1 MHQISFGS
9 VLKEARLAQ
18 GRDLAS
24 VSRDLRI
31 RQDIIV
37 SIENSDFKRMPSRGY
52 ARNMIIAYSRLLG
65 LNAQDVSR
73 MYLDQEYAYQVE
85 QAHQNVGDSIR
96 MHRDPHGREKGG
108 YNTSSFS
115 RVEGSGRKTRSR
127 ISQPDEKDL
136 YDGSSNGFG
145 RAVYSQNADVYPSHH
160 NPNVAHRARRSAMPT
175 GKYGNMYA
183 APQNIPNPNRNRN
196 IAIGVVAGIV
206 IIVALIIAMMLSHQN
221 APQTNIPVTGAQAT
235 QSTQDDSSSSQQQD
249 TTTTENETVPTEF
262 TLQYSVAKGS
272 ESYIEVYV
280 DDKAQ
285 ESATVS
291 GPAEKSYTSSSKI
304 RFVSTETKGVTVTI
318 NGEAVDLK
326 TNSSGIVNQTF
337 TFSDILDQWYTDHP
351 NVKRDTSATSSS
363 NSSSSKSSDS
373 SSTSSS
379 SSSKSSSSSSS
390 SSSKSSSGSADSS
403 KNSSSSSKSSSSD

>member
-37 SIENSDFKRMPSRGY
+37 AIENSDFKRMPSRGY

-96 MHRDPHGREKGG
+96 MHRDPHGREGGG
-108 YNTSSFS
+108 YNTSSFEKVGGRS
-115 RVEGSGRKTRSR
+115 TRKTRSTL
-127 ISQPDEKDL
+127 SQPAEKDL

-160 NPNVAHRARRSAMPT
+160 NPQVAHRARRSAMPS

-183 APQNIPNPNRNRN
+183 APQNIPNPNRSRN
-196 IAIGVVAGIV
+196 
-206 IIVALIIAMMLSHQN
+206 IIVAVVAAVVIVVVLIAAMMLSHQT
-221 APQTNIPVTGAQAT
+221 APQTNIPVTGAQST
-235 QSTQDDSSSSQQQD
+235 QSAESESSPDQQQADSSSSDQ
-249 TTTTENETVPTEF
+249 TAPTEF
-262 TLQYSVAKGS
+262 TLKYSVDKGS

-285 ESATVS
+285 ESGTVS
-291 GPAEKSYTSSSKI
+291 GPAEKTYTSSSKI

-318 NGEAVDLK
+318 NDEAVDLK
-326 TNSSGIVNQTF
+326 ANSSGIVNQTF
-337 TFSDILDQWYTDHP
+337 SFSEILDQWYTDHP
-351 NVKRDTSATSSS
+351 NVKRDTTAAA
-363 NSSSSKSSDS
+363 SSSSRDS
-373 SSTSSS
+373 SSTN
-379 SSSKSSSSSSS
+379 SSSS
-390 SSSKSSSGSADSS
+390 SSSKSSTDSS
-403 KNSSSSSKSSSSD
+403 KPSSASSKSSSSE

>member
-37 SIENSDFKRMPSRGY
+37 AIENSDFKRMPSRGY

-85 QAHQNVGDSIR
+85 QAHQSVGDSIR
-96 MHRDPHGREKGG
+96 MHRDPHGREANG
-108 YNTSSFS
+108 YATSSFEKVGGRVARKS
-115 RVEGSGRKTRSR
+115 RSSF
-127 ISQPDEKDL
+127 SQPDEKDL

-160 NPNVAHRARRSAMPT
+160 NPQVAHRARRSAMPS

-196 IAIGVVAGIV
+196 ILVAIIAVVV
-206 IIVALIIAMMLSHQN
+206 LVVAMMLSHQT
-221 APQTNIPVTGAQAT
+221 APQTNIPVTGAQ
-235 QSTQDDSSSSQQQD
+235 STQNAESESSSDQQQTDSSPDQ
-249 TTTTENETVPTEF
+249 TAPTEF
-262 TLQYSVAKGS
+262 TLKYSVDKGS

-285 ESATVS
+285 ESGTVS
-291 GPAEKSYTSSSKI
+291 GPAEKTYTSSSKI
-304 RFVSTETKGVTVTI
+304 RFVSTETKGVSVTI
-318 NGEAVDLK
+318 NDEAVDLK
-326 TNSSGIVNQTF
+326 ANSSGIVNQTF
-337 TFSDILDQWYTDHP
+337 SFSEILDQWYNDHP
-351 NVKRDTSATSSS
+351 NVKRDTSAAA
-363 NSSSSKSSDS
+363 SSSSQSSSDS
-373 SSTSSS
+373 STDSAKTSSASSRSSS
-379 SSSKSSSSSSS
+379 SE
-390 SSSKSSSGSADSS
+390 
-403 KNSSSSSKSSSSD
+403 

>member
-37 SIENSDFKRMPSRGY
+37 AIENSDFKRMPSRGY

-85 QAHQNVGDSIR
+85 QAHQSVGDSIR
-96 MHRDPHGREKGG
+96 MHRDPHGREANG
-108 YNTSSFS
+108 YATSSFEKVGGRVARKS
-115 RVEGSGRKTRSR
+115 RSSF
-127 ISQPDEKDL
+127 SQPDEKDL

-160 NPNVAHRARRSAMPT
+160 NPQVAHRARRSAMPS

-183 APQNIPNPNRNRN
+183 APQNIPNPNRSRN
-196 IAIGVVAGIV
+196 ILVAIIAVVV
-206 IIVALIIAMMLSHQN
+206 LVVAMMLSHQT
-221 APQTNIPVTGAQAT
+221 APQTNIPVTGAQ
-235 QSTQDDSSSSQQQD
+235 STQNAESESSSDQQQTDSSPDQ
-249 TTTTENETVPTEF
+249 TAPTEF
-262 TLQYSVAKGS
+262 TLKYSVDKGS

-285 ESATVS
+285 ESGTVS
-291 GPAEKSYTSSSKI
+291 GPAEKTYTSSSKI
-304 RFVSTETKGVTVTI
+304 RFVSTETKGVSVTI
-318 NGEAVDLK
+318 NDEAVDLK
-326 TNSSGIVNQTF
+326 ANSSGIVNQTF
-337 TFSDILDQWYTDHP
+337 SFSEILDQWYNDHP
-351 NVKRDTSATSSS
+351 NVKRDTSAAA
-363 NSSSSKSSDS
+363 SSSSQSSSDS
-373 SSTSSS
+373 STDSAKTSSASSRSSS
-379 SSSKSSSSSSS
+379 SE
-390 SSSKSSSGSADSS
+390 
-403 KNSSSSSKSSSSD
+403 

>member
-37 SIENSDFKRMPSRGY
+37 AIENSDFKRMPSRGY

-96 MHRDPHGREKGG
+96 MHRDPHGREGGG
-108 YNTSSFS
+108 YNTSSFEKVGGRS
-115 RVEGSGRKTRSR
+115 TRKTRSTL
-127 ISQPDEKDL
+127 SQPAEKDL

-160 NPNVAHRARRSAMPT
+160 NPQVAHRARRSAMPS

-183 APQNIPNPNRNRN
+183 APQNIPNPNRSRN
-196 IAIGVVAGIV
+196 
-206 IIVALIIAMMLSHQN
+206 IIVAVVAAVVIVVVLIVAMMLSHQT
-221 APQTNIPVTGAQAT
+221 APQTNIPVTGAQST
-235 QSTQDDSSSSQQQD
+235 QSAESESSPDQQQADSSSSDQ
-249 TTTTENETVPTEF
+249 TAPTEF
-262 TLQYSVAKGS
+262 TLKYSVDKGS

-285 ESATVS
+285 ESGTVS
-291 GPAEKSYTSSSKI
+291 GPAEKTYTSSSKI

-318 NGEAVDLK
+318 NDEAVDLK
-326 TNSSGIVNQTF
+326 ANSSGIVNQTF
-337 TFSDILDQWYTDHP
+337 SFSEILDQWYTDHP
-351 NVKRDTSATSSS
+351 NVKRDTTAAA
-363 NSSSSKSSDS
+363 SSSSRDS
-373 SSTSSS
+373 SSTN
-379 SSSKSSSSSSS
+379 SSSS
-390 SSSKSSSGSADSS
+390 SSSKSSTDSS
-403 KNSSSSSKSSSSD
+403 RTSSASSKSSSSE

>member
-24 VSRDLRI
+24 VSRELRI

-96 MHRDPHGREKGG
+96 MHRDPHGRNKGG
-108 YNTSSFS
+108 YDISSFEK
-115 RVEGSGRKTRSR
+115 VGGRSNRRNRSSV
-127 ISQPDEKDL
+127 SQPAEKDL

-160 NPNVAHRARRSAMPT
+160 NPQVAHRARRSAMPT

-196 IAIGVVAGIV
+196 ILIG
-206 IIVALIIAMMLSHQN
+206 IIVAVVVVVALVVAMMLSHQN
-221 APQTNIPVTGAQAT
+221 APQTNIPVTGAQTT
-235 QSTQDDSSSSQQQD
+235 QSAQDDASSDQQQASTAAAD
-249 TTTTENETVPTEF
+249 ETAPTEF
-262 TLQYSVAKGS
+262 TLKYSVAKGS

-318 NGEAVDLK
+318 NDEAVDLK
-326 TNSSGIVNQTF
+326 ANSSGIVNQTF
-337 TFSDILDQWYTDHP
+337 TFSDILDQWYADHP
-351 NVKRDTSATSSS
+351 NVKRDTSSAS
-363 NSSSSKSSDS
+363 SSSSKSTDSSSS
-373 SSTSSS
+373 SSTSTS

-390 SSSKSSSGSADSS
+390 DSSKS
-403 KNSSSSSKSSSSD
+403 SSSSSKSSSSD

>member
-37 SIENSDFKRMPSRGY
+37 AIENSDFKRMPSRGY

-96 MHRDPHGREKGG
+96 MHRDPHGREGG
-108 YNTSSFS
+108 GCNTSSFEKVGGRS
-115 RVEGSGRKTRSR
+115 TRKTRSTL
-127 ISQPDEKDL
+127 SQPAEKDL

-160 NPNVAHRARRSAMPT
+160 NPQVAHRARRSAMPS

-183 APQNIPNPNRNRN
+183 APQNIPNPNRSRN
-196 IAIGVVAGIV
+196 
-206 IIVALIIAMMLSHQN
+206 IIVAVVAAVVIVVVLIVAMMLSHQT
-221 APQTNIPVTGAQAT
+221 APQTNIPVTGAQST
-235 QSTQDDSSSSQQQD
+235 QSAESESSPDQQQADSSSSDQ
-249 TTTTENETVPTEF
+249 TAPTEF
-262 TLQYSVAKGS
+262 TLKYSVDKGS

-285 ESATVS
+285 ESGTVS
-291 GPAEKSYTSSSKI
+291 GPAEKTYTSSSKI

-318 NGEAVDLK
+318 NDEAVDLK
-326 TNSSGIVNQTF
+326 ANSSGIVNQTF
-337 TFSDILDQWYTDHP
+337 SFSEILDQWYTDHP
-351 NVKRDTSATSSS
+351 NVKRDTTAAA
-363 NSSSSKSSDS
+363 SSSSRDS
-373 SSTSSS
+373 SSTN
-379 SSSKSSSSSSS
+379 SSSS
-390 SSSKSSSGSADSS
+390 SSSKSSTDSS
-403 KNSSSSSKSSSSD
+403 KTSSASSKSSSSE

>member
-37 SIENSDFKRMPSRGY
+37 AIENSDFKRMPSRGY

-96 MHRDPHGREKGG
+96 MHRDPHGREGGG
-108 YNTSSFS
+108 YNTSSFEKVGGRS
-115 RVEGSGRKTRSR
+115 TRKTRSTL
-127 ISQPDEKDL
+127 SQPAEKDL

-160 NPNVAHRARRSAMPT
+160 NPQVAHRARRSAMPS

-183 APQNIPNPNRNRN
+183 APQNIPNPNRSRN
-196 IAIGVVAGIV
+196 
-206 IIVALIIAMMLSHQN
+206 IIVAVVAAVVIVVVLIVAMMLSHQT
-221 APQTNIPVTGAQAT
+221 APQTNIPVTGAQST
-235 QSTQDDSSSSQQQD
+235 QSAESESSPDQQQADSSSSDQIA
-249 TTTTENETVPTEF
+249 PTEF
-262 TLQYSVAKGS
+262 TLKYSVDKGS

-285 ESATVS
+285 ESGTVS
-291 GPAEKSYTSSSKI
+291 GPAEKTYTSSSKI

-318 NGEAVDLK
+318 NDEAVDLK
-326 TNSSGIVNQTF
+326 ANSSGIVNQTF
-337 TFSDILDQWYTDHP
+337 SFSEILDQWYTDHP
-351 NVKRDTSATSSS
+351 NVKRDTTAAA
-363 NSSSSKSSDS
+363 SSSSRDS
-373 SSTSSS
+373 SSTN
-379 SSSKSSSSSSS
+379 SSSS
-390 SSSKSSSGSADSS
+390 SSSKSSTDSS
-403 KNSSSSSKSSSSD
+403 KTSSASSKSSSSE

>member
-52 ARNMIIAYSRLLG
+52 ARNMIIAYARLLG
-65 LNAQDVSR
+65 LNAQDISR

-115 RVEGSGRKTRSR
+115 KVDGSRSARKTRSR
-127 ISQPDEKDL
+127 ISQPDDKDL

-145 RAVYSQNADVYPSHH
+145 RAVYSQNAEVYPSHN
-160 NPNVAHRARRSAMPT
+160 NPQVAHRARRSAMPT

-196 IAIGVVAGIV
+196 IVIGVVVGIL
-206 IIVALIIAMMLSHQN
+206 IVVVLAVAMMLSHQT
-221 APQTNIPVTGAQAT
+221 APQTNIPVTGAQTT
-235 QSTQDDSSSSQQQD
+235 QSSEDASSTEQQD
-249 TTTTENETVPTEF
+249 TSSAAAEETAPTEF
-262 TLQYSVAKGS
+262 TLKYSVAKGS

-318 NGEAVDLK
+318 NDEAVDLK
-326 TNSSGIVNQTF
+326 ANSSGIVNQTF

-351 NVKRDTSATSSS
+351 NVKRDTSSATSSS
-363 NSSSSKSSDS
+363 SSANSSSG
-373 SSTSSS
+373 SSS
-379 SSSKSSSSSSS
+379 SSSKSSTSSSSGS
-390 SSSKSSSGSADSS
+390 SSSKT
-403 KNSSSSSKSSSSD
+403 SSSD

>member
-24 VSRDLRI
+24 VSRELRI

-96 MHRDPHGREKGG
+96 MHRDPHGRNKGG
-108 YNTSSFS
+108 YDTSSFEK
-115 RVEGSGRKTRSR
+115 VGGRSNRRNRSSV
-127 ISQPDEKDL
+127 SQPAEKDL

-160 NPNVAHRARRSAMPT
+160 NPQVAHRARRSAMPT

-196 IAIGVVAGIV
+196 ILIG
-206 IIVALIIAMMLSHQN
+206 IIVAVVVVVALVVAMMLSHQN
-221 APQTNIPVTGAQAT
+221 APQTNIPVTGAQTT
-235 QSTQDDSSSSQQQD
+235 QSAQDDASSDQQQASTAAAD
-249 TTTTENETVPTEF
+249 ETAPTEF
-262 TLQYSVAKGS
+262 TLKYSVAKGS

-318 NGEAVDLK
+318 NDEAVDLK
-326 TNSSGIVNQTF
+326 ANSSGIVNQTF
-337 TFSDILDQWYTDHP
+337 TFSDILDQWYADHP
-351 NVKRDTSATSSS
+351 NVKRDTSSTS
-363 NSSSSKSSDS
+363 SSSSKSTDSSSS
-373 SSTSSS
+373 SSTSTS

-390 SSSKSSSGSADSS
+390 DSSKS
-403 KNSSSSSKSSSSD
+403 SSSSSKSSSSD

>member
-37 SIENSDFKRMPSRGY
+37 AIENSDFKRMPSRGH

-96 MHRDPHGREKGG
+96 MHRDPHGREGGG
-108 YNTSSFS
+108 YNTSSFEKVGGRS
-115 RVEGSGRKTRSR
+115 TRKTRSTL
-127 ISQPDEKDL
+127 SQPAEKDL

-160 NPNVAHRARRSAMPT
+160 NPQVAHRARRSAMPS

-183 APQNIPNPNRNRN
+183 APQNIPNPNRSRN
-196 IAIGVVAGIV
+196 
-206 IIVALIIAMMLSHQN
+206 IIVAVVAAVVIVVVLIAAMMLSHQT
-221 APQTNIPVTGAQAT
+221 APQTNIPVTGAQST
-235 QSTQDDSSSSQQQD
+235 QSAESESSPDQQQADSSSSDQ
-249 TTTTENETVPTEF
+249 TAPTEF
-262 TLQYSVAKGS
+262 TLKYSVDKGS

-285 ESATVS
+285 ESGTVS
-291 GPAEKSYTSSSKI
+291 GPAEKTYTSSSKI

-318 NGEAVDLK
+318 NDEAVDLK
-326 TNSSGIVNQTF
+326 ANSSGIVNQTF
-337 TFSDILDQWYTDHP
+337 SFSEILDQWYTDHP
-351 NVKRDTSATSSS
+351 NVKRDTTAATSSS
-363 NSSSSKSSDS
+363 SRDS
-373 SSTSSS
+373 SSTN
-379 SSSKSSSSSSS
+379 SSSS
-390 SSSKSSSGSADSS
+390 SSSKSSTDSS
-403 KNSSSSSKSSSSD
+403 KTSSASSKSSSSE

>member
-37 SIENSDFKRMPSRGY
+37 AIENSDFKRMPSRGY

-96 MHRDPHGREKGG
+96 MHRDPHGREGGG
-108 YNTSSFS
+108 YNTSSFEKVGGRS
-115 RVEGSGRKTRSR
+115 TRKTRSTL
-127 ISQPDEKDL
+127 SQPAEKDL

-160 NPNVAHRARRSAMPT
+160 NPQVAHRARRSAMPS

-183 APQNIPNPNRNRN
+183 APQNIPNPNRSRN
-196 IAIGVVAGIV
+196 
-206 IIVALIIAMMLSHQN
+206 IIVAVVAAVVIVVVLIAAMMLSHQT
-221 APQTNIPVTGAQAT
+221 APQTNIPVTGAQST
-235 QSTQDDSSSSQQQD
+235 QSAESESSPDQQQADSSSSDQ
-249 TTTTENETVPTEF
+249 TAPTEF
-262 TLQYSVAKGS
+262 TLKYSVDKGS

-285 ESATVS
+285 ESGTVS
-291 GPAEKSYTSSSKI
+291 GPAEKTYTSSSKI

-318 NGEAVDLK
+318 NDEAVDLK
-326 TNSSGIVNQTF
+326 ANSSGIVNQTF
-337 TFSDILDQWYTDHP
+337 SFSEILDQWYTDHP
-351 NVKRDTSATSSS
+351 NVKRDTTVATSSS
-363 NSSSSKSSDS
+363 SRDS
-373 SSTSSS
+373 SSTN
-379 SSSKSSSSSSS
+379 SSSS
-390 SSSKSSSGSADSS
+390 SSSKSSTDSS
-403 KNSSSSSKSSSSD
+403 KTSSASSKSSSSE

>member
-37 SIENSDFKRMPSRGY
+37 AIENSDFKRMPSRGY

-96 MHRDPHGREKGG
+96 MHRDPHGREGGG
-108 YNTSSFS
+108 YNTSSFEKVGGRS
-115 RVEGSGRKTRSR
+115 TRKTRSTL
-127 ISQPDEKDL
+127 SQPAEKDL

-160 NPNVAHRARRSAMPT
+160 NPQVAHRARRSAMPS
-175 GKYGNMYA
+175 GEYGNMYA
-183 APQNIPNPNRNRN
+183 APQNIPNPNRSRN
-196 IAIGVVAGIV
+196 
-206 IIVALIIAMMLSHQN
+206 IIVAVVAAVVIVVVLIAAMMLSHQT
-221 APQTNIPVTGAQAT
+221 APQTNIPVTGAQST
-235 QSTQDDSSSSQQQD
+235 QSAESESSPDQQQADSSSSDQ
-249 TTTTENETVPTEF
+249 TAPTEF
-262 TLQYSVAKGS
+262 TLKYSVDKGS

-285 ESATVS
+285 ESGTVS
-291 GPAEKSYTSSSKI
+291 GPAEKTYTSSSKI

-318 NGEAVDLK
+318 NDEAVDLK
-326 TNSSGIVNQTF
+326 ANSSGIVNQTF
-337 TFSDILDQWYTDHP
+337 SFSEILDQWYTDHP
-351 NVKRDTSATSSS
+351 NVKRDTTAAA
-363 NSSSSKSSDS
+363 SSSSRDS
-373 SSTSSS
+373 SSTN
-379 SSSKSSSSSSS
+379 SSSS
-390 SSSKSSSGSADSS
+390 SSSKSSTDSS
-403 KNSSSSSKSSSSD
+403 KPSSASSKSSSSE

>member
-37 SIENSDFKRMPSRGY
+37 AIENSDFKRMPSRGY

-96 MHRDPHGREKGG
+96 MHRDPHGWESGG
-108 YNTSSFS
+108 YNTSSFEKVGGRS
-115 RVEGSGRKTRSR
+115 TRKTRSTL
-127 ISQPDEKDL
+127 SQPAEKDL

-160 NPNVAHRARRSAMPT
+160 NPQVAHRARRSAMPS

-183 APQNIPNPNRNRN
+183 APQNIPNPNRSRN
-196 IAIGVVAGIV
+196 
-206 IIVALIIAMMLSHQN
+206 IIVAVVAAVVIVVVLIVAMMLSHQT
-221 APQTNIPVTGAQAT
+221 APQTNIPVTGAQST
-235 QSTQDDSSSSQQQD
+235 QSAESESSSDQQQTDSSSTDQ
-249 TTTTENETVPTEF
+249 TAPTEF
-262 TLQYSVAKGS
+262 TLKYSVDKGS

-285 ESATVS
+285 ESGTVS
-291 GPAEKSYTSSSKI
+291 GPAEKTYTSSSKI

-318 NGEAVDLK
+318 NDEAVDLK

-337 TFSDILDQWYTDHP
+337 SFSEILDQWYTDHP
-351 NVKRDTSATSSS
+351 NVKRDTTAAA
-363 NSSSSKSSDS
+363 SSSSRDS
-373 SSTSSS
+373 SSTN
-379 SSSKSSSSSSS
+379 SSSS
-390 SSSKSSSGSADSS
+390 SSSKSSTDSS
-403 KNSSSSSKSSSSD
+403 KTSSASSKSSSSE

>member
-37 SIENSDFKRMPSRGY
+37 AIENSDFKRMPSRGY

-96 MHRDPHGREKGG
+96 MHRDPHGREGGG
-108 YNTSSFS
+108 YNTSSFEKVGGRS
-115 RVEGSGRKTRSR
+115 TRKTRSTL
-127 ISQPDEKDL
+127 SQPAEKDL

-160 NPNVAHRARRSAMPT
+160 NPQVAHRARRSAMPS

-183 APQNIPNPNRNRN
+183 APQNIPNPNRSRN
-196 IAIGVVAGIV
+196 
-206 IIVALIIAMMLSHQN
+206 IIVAVVAAVVIVVVLIAAMMLSHQT
-221 APQTNIPVTGAQAT
+221 APQTNIPVTGAQST
-235 QSTQDDSSSSQQQD
+235 QSAESESSPDQQQADSSSSDQ
-249 TTTTENETVPTEF
+249 TAPTEF
-262 TLQYSVAKGS
+262 TLKYSVDKGS

-285 ESATVS
+285 ESGTVS
-291 GPAEKSYTSSSKI
+291 GPAEKTYTSSSKI

-318 NGEAVDLK
+318 NDEAVDLK
-326 TNSSGIVNQTF
+326 ANSSGIVNQTF
-337 TFSDILDQWYTDHP
+337 SFSEILDQWYTDHP
-351 NVKRDTSATSSS
+351 NVKRDTTAAA
-363 NSSSSKSSDS
+363 SSSSRDP
-373 SSTSSS
+373 SSTN
-379 SSSKSSSSSSS
+379 SSSS
-390 SSSKSSSGSADSS
+390 SSSKSSTDSS
-403 KNSSSSSKSSSSD
+403 KPSSASSKSSSSE

>member
-73 MYLDQEYAYQVE
+73 MYLDQEYAYQIE

-108 YNTSSFS
+108 YDTSSF
-115 RVEGSGRKTRSR
+115 RKVEGSSRKTRSR
-127 ISQPDEKDL
+127 IAQPDEKDL

-160 NPNVAHRARRSAMPT
+160 NPNVAHRARRSAMPA

-196 IAIGVVAGIV
+196 IVIGVIAAVVIV
-206 IIVALIIAMMLSHQN
+206 VVLVVAMMLSHQN
-221 APQTNIPVTGAQAT
+221 TPQTNIPVTGAQST
-235 QSTQDDSSSSQQQD
+235 QSSQDDLSNQQQD
-249 TTTTENETVPTEF
+249 TSSAADETAPTEF

-351 NVKRDTSATSSS
+351 NVKRDTSSASTST
-363 NSSSSKSSDS
+363 SSSSKASD
-373 SSTSSS
+373 SSS
-379 SSSKSSSSSSS
+379 SSSKTSSGSSSSSSSS
-390 SSSKSSSGSADSS
+390 SSSKSSS
-403 KNSSSSSKSSSSD
+403 SSSDSSKSSSSGSKSSSSD

>member
-37 SIENSDFKRMPSRGY
+37 AIENSDFKRMPSRGY

-96 MHRDPHGREKGG
+96 MHRDPHGRESGG
-108 YNTSSFS
+108 YNTSSFEKVGGRS
-115 RVEGSGRKTRSR
+115 TRKTRSTF
-127 ISQPDEKDL
+127 SQPAEKDL

-160 NPNVAHRARRSAMPT
+160 NPQVAHRARRSAMPS

-183 APQNIPNPNRNRN
+183 APQNIPNPNRSRN
-196 IAIGVVAGIV
+196 
-206 IIVALIIAMMLSHQN
+206 IIVAIVAAVVIVVVLIVAMMLSHQT
-221 APQTNIPVTGAQAT
+221 APQTNIPVTGAQST
-235 QSTQDDSSSSQQQD
+235 QSVESESSSDQQQTDSSSTDQ
-249 TTTTENETVPTEF
+249 TAPTEF
-262 TLQYSVAKGS
+262 TLKYSVDKGS
-272 ESYIEVYV
+272 ESYIELYV

-285 ESATVS
+285 ESGTVS
-291 GPAEKSYTSSSKI
+291 GPAEKTYTSSSKI

-318 NGEAVDLK
+318 NDEAVDLK

-337 TFSDILDQWYTDHP
+337 SFSEILDQWYADHP
-351 NVKRDTSATSSS
+351 NVKRDTTAAASSS
-363 NSSSSKSSDS
+363 SRNSSS
-373 SSTSSS
+373 TN
-379 SSSKSSSSSSS
+379 SSSS
-390 SSSKSSSGSADSS
+390 SSSKSSTDSS
-403 KNSSSSSKSSSSD
+403 KTSSASSKSSSSE

>member
-37 SIENSDFKRMPSRGY
+37 AIENSAFKRMPSRGY

-96 MHRDPHGREKGG
+96 MHRDPHGREGGG
-108 YNTSSFS
+108 YNTSSFEKVGGRS
-115 RVEGSGRKTRSR
+115 TRKTRSTL
-127 ISQPDEKDL
+127 SQPAEKDL

-160 NPNVAHRARRSAMPT
+160 NPQVAHRARRSAMPS

-183 APQNIPNPNRNRN
+183 APQNIPNPNRSRN
-196 IAIGVVAGIV
+196 
-206 IIVALIIAMMLSHQN
+206 IIVAVVAAVVIVVVLIVAMMLSHQT
-221 APQTNIPVTGAQAT
+221 APQTNIPVTGAQST
-235 QSTQDDSSSSQQQD
+235 QSAESESSPDQQQADSSSSDQ
-249 TTTTENETVPTEF
+249 TAPTEF
-262 TLQYSVAKGS
+262 TLKYSVDKGS

-280 DDKAQ
+280 DDKVQ
-285 ESATVS
+285 ESGTVS
-291 GPAEKSYTSSSKI
+291 GPAEKTYTSSSKI

-318 NGEAVDLK
+318 NDEAVDLK
-326 TNSSGIVNQTF
+326 ANSSGIVNQTF
-337 TFSDILDQWYTDHP
+337 SFSEILDQWYTDHP
-351 NVKRDTSATSSS
+351 NVKRDTTAAA
-363 NSSSSKSSDS
+363 SSSSRDS
-373 SSTSSS
+373 SSTN
-379 SSSKSSSSSSS
+379 SSSS
-390 SSSKSSSGSADSS
+390 SSSKSSTDSS
-403 KNSSSSSKSSSSD
+403 KTSSASSKSSSSE

>member
-37 SIENSDFKRMPSRGY
+37 AIENSDFKRMPSRGY

-85 QAHQNVGDSIR
+85 QAHQSVGDSIR
-96 MHRDPHGREKGG
+96 MHRDPHGREANG
-108 YNTSSFS
+108 YATSSFEKVGGRVARKS
-115 RVEGSGRKTRSR
+115 RSSF
-127 ISQPDEKDL
+127 SQPDEKDL

-160 NPNVAHRARRSAMPT
+160 NPQVAHRARRSAMPS

-183 APQNIPNPNRNRN
+183 APQNIPNPNRSRN
-196 IAIGVVAGIV
+196 ILVA
-206 IIVALIIAMMLSHQN
+206 IIVVVLVVAMMLSHQT
-221 APQTNIPVTGAQAT
+221 APQTNIPVTGAQ
-235 QSTQDDSSSSQQQD
+235 STQNAESESSSDQQQTDSSPDQ
-249 TTTTENETVPTEF
+249 TAPTEF
-262 TLQYSVAKGS
+262 TLKYSVDKGS

-285 ESATVS
+285 ESGTVS
-291 GPAEKSYTSSSKI
+291 GPAEKTYTSSSKI
-304 RFVSTETKGVTVTI
+304 RFVSTETKGVSVTI
-318 NGEAVDLK
+318 NDEAVDLK
-326 TNSSGIVNQTF
+326 ANSSGIVNQTF
-337 TFSDILDQWYTDHP
+337 SFSEILDQWYNDHP
-351 NVKRDTSATSSS
+351 NVKRDTSAAA
-363 NSSSSKSSDS
+363 SSSSQSSSDS
-373 SSTSSS
+373 SADSAKTSSASSRSSS
-379 SSSKSSSSSSS
+379 SE
-390 SSSKSSSGSADSS
+390 
-403 KNSSSSSKSSSSD
+403 

>member
-37 SIENSDFKRMPSRGY
+37 AIENSDFKRMPSRGY

-85 QAHQNVGDSIR
+85 QAHQSVGDSIR
-96 MHRDPHGREKGG
+96 MHRDPHGREANG
-108 YNTSSFS
+108 YTTSSFEKVGGRVARKS
-115 RVEGSGRKTRSR
+115 RPSF
-127 ISQPDEKDL
+127 SQPDEKDL

-160 NPNVAHRARRSAMPT
+160 NPQVAHRARRSAMPS

-183 APQNIPNPNRNRN
+183 APQNIPNPNRSRN
-196 IAIGVVAGIV
+196 ILAAFIAVFVIVVV
-206 IIVALIIAMMLSHQN
+206 LVVAMMLSHQT
-221 APQTNIPVTGAQAT
+221 APQTNIPVTGAQ
-235 QSTQDDSSSSQQQD
+235 STQNAESESSSDQQQTDSSPDQ
-249 TTTTENETVPTEF
+249 TAPTEF
-262 TLQYSVAKGS
+262 TLKYSVDKGS

-285 ESATVS
+285 ESGTVS
-291 GPAEKSYTSSSKI
+291 GPAEKTYTSSSKI
-304 RFVSTETKGVTVTI
+304 RFVSTETKGVSVTI
-318 NGEAVDLK
+318 NDEAVDLK
-326 TNSSGIVNQTF
+326 ANSSGIVNQTF
-337 TFSDILDQWYTDHP
+337 SFSEILDQWYNDHP
-351 NVKRDTSATSSS
+351 NVKRDTSAAA
-363 NSSSSKSSDS
+363 SSSSQ
-373 SSTSSS
+373 STGTTS
-379 SSSKSSSSSSS
+379 SSSKSSSDSSTDSAKTSSASSRSSSS
-390 SSSKSSSGSADSS
+390 E
-403 KNSSSSSKSSSSD
+403 